1 MKLLQKENKQ
11 EKGAKLCVNFRWE
24 LEGGKCSKTFF
35 KVPEIQNLQSQVI
48 SELYT
53 GDNRSKYSSNHKD
66 IFKCAK
72 KNYETLYNKETTSKA
87 ATVESL

>member
-11 EKGAKLCVNFRWE
+11 EKGAKLCVNFR
-24 LEGGKCSKTFF
+24 CSKTFF